1 MSKMLDQCG
10 MCKNQKALVESHLIP
25 KSIYKIIVEKS
36 ISRSPVSIKG
46 GKFVKTSNQ
55 VKAYFLCSCCEA
67 KLSKY
72 GEDHVL
78 RYTYRDAG
86 KFEFQET
93 LEGIKPEFEMDSA
106 LVFSGSKIPKIKI
119 SHFVHFA
126 AGVFWKASA
135 GKWKFLGKQLANNQL
150 GKKYENQFREFL
162 LGSSQFPEKAV
173 LTMSVSNE
181 KEPFSIAIFPN
192 YCKHDG
198 YFQHRFYIPGIEFIL
213 WVGNIVPK
221 DLKNISIS
229 HSAGGAFFYECLDN
243 SPLVKEAK
251 GFLKENVRKLRKV
264 TKSA

>member
-1 MSKMLDQCG
+1 MLEQCG
-10 MCKNQKALVESHLIP
+10 MCKAQKALVESHLIP
-25 KSIYKIIVEKS
+25 KSIYRIIVRKS

-55 VKAYFLCSCCEA
+55 VKAHFLCSCCEA
-67 KLSKY
+67 KLSKH

-86 KFEFQET
+86 EFKFQET
-93 LEGIKPEFEMDSA
+93 LVGIKPEFEMDST

-173 LTMSVSNE
+173 LTMRVSNE
-181 KEPFSIAIFPN
+181 RNPFPIAIFPN
-192 YCKHDG
+192 CYKHNG

-213 WVGNIVPK
+213 WVGNIVPEK
-221 DLKNISIS
+221 VKSIS
-229 HSAGGAFFYECLDN
+229 MSHSTGGAFFYECLDN
-243 SPLVKEAK
+243 STLIKEVKE
-251 GFLKENVRKLRKV
+251 FLKDNVKELRKA